1 MIKKKK
7 LYNDMQFYKE
17 IGGIIE
23 TLRGVAVTEYF
34 HLQKRRES
42 YDEFE
47 GQLREFFQMIKLGG
61 FQHPF
66 LGNTNTA
73 QNFILITSDTGFL
86 GKLNI
91 SVVNRGLEQY
101 RKGDKIVV
109 VGKQGL
115 RYIDT
120 DAYGDDFKHLSGI
133 KDEITYE
140 YLEEITNYIIDTF
153 LKGKLARTT
162 IIYPHFISFTVQKIQ
177 QFQVFPCSFL
187 FPEEEKTSSSN
198 NDSLD
203 LQEESIFE
211 PSLKRVIERLVRI
224 WVGQLLR
231 VVCWESKLSEWA
243 ARVTLLERSSAEITE
258 TNKKLKHD
266 YFCLLRE
273 LNNKG
278 IREIFASRLA
288 LAKEK

>member
-7 LYNDMQFYKE
+7 LYDDMQFYKE

-42 YDEFE
+42 YDQFE
-47 GQLREFFQMIKLGG
+47 GQLRKFFQMIKLKD

-66 LGNTNTA
+66 LGNNNTA

-91 SVVNRGLEQY
+91 SVINRGLEQY
-101 RKGDKIVV
+101 RQGDTIVV

-115 RYIDT
+115 RYIDS
-120 DAYGDDFKHLSGI
+120 DLLGDGLKHLPGI
-133 KDEITYE
+133 KDDITYD
-140 YLEEITNYIIDTF
+140 YLEKITSYIIDNF
-153 LKGKLARTT
+153 LKEKLARTT
-162 IIYPHFISFTVQKIQ
+162 VIYPHFISFTMQKIQ
-177 QFQVFPCSFL
+177 QFQIFPCSFL
-187 FPEEEKTSSSN
+187 FPEEEKEKTSDN
-198 NDSLD
+198 NFLD
-203 LQEESIFE
+203 FQEENIFE
-211 PSLKRVIERLVRI
+211 PSLKRVVERLVRI

-266 YFCLLRE
+266 YFRLLRE

-278 IREIFASRLA
+278 IREIFASRLT

>member
-23 TLRGVAVTEYF
+23 TLRGVAVAEYF

-47 GQLREFFQMIKLGG
+47 GQLREFFQMIILKD

-66 LGNTNTA
+66 LSNTNTA

-109 VGKQGL
+109 IGKQGL
-115 RYIDT
+115 RYIDA
-120 DAYGDDFKHLSGI
+120 DVYGDDFKHLPGI
-133 KDEITYE
+133 KDEITYD

-187 FPEEEKTSSSN
+187 FPEEDKANSGSQ
-198 NDSLD
+198 DVLD
-203 LQEESIFE
+203 FQEENIFE
-211 PSLKRVIERLVRI
+211 PSLKRVVEKLVRI
-224 WVGQLLR
+224 WIGQLLR

-243 ARVTLLERSSAEITE
+243 ARVSLLERSSADISK

-266 YFCLLRE
+266 YFRLLRE